1 MAKKIGECY
10 RCGEEA
16 TSREHVPAK
25 CFFPNDNTF
34 KMNLIT
40 VNSCSTH
47 NEDTSLDDEYI
58 RNIIVMKLG
67 NNSLAFKIFEE
78 KVIKSFEESLGL
90 FKSTTGKSKEVQ
102 TVEGLSKAFEIDRQ
116 RFDDTMKKIVYGL
129 YYKEYG
135 FPWESDLIIMTQD
148 LVTEEMSSDQFGDL
162 LEFAE
167 SNIPKIK
174 SKGENPEIFNYNI
187 YENTSDVKNPIVRLK
202 FYEGF
207 RVWVTPII
215 TKILK

>member
-1 MAKKIGECY
+1 MTKGIGECY
-10 RCGEEA
+10 RCGDEA

-25 CFFPNDNTF
+25 CFFPDDKTF
-34 KMNLIT
+34 KKNLIT
-40 VNSCSTH
+40 VKSCSTH

-67 NNSLAFKIFEE
+67 NNSLAFGLFKD
-78 KVIKSFEESLGL
+78 KVIKSFEESPGL
-90 FKSTTGKSKEVQ
+90 FKTTTGNSKEVQ
-102 TVEGLSKAFEIDRQ
+102 TIEGKSKAFEIDRQ

-135 FPWESDLIIMTQD
+135 YPWERDLIIMTQD
-148 LVTEEMSSDQFGDL
+148 LVTEEISSDQFGDL
-162 LEFAE
+162 IAYAE

-174 SKGENPEIFNYNI
+174 SKGENPEIFSYNI
-187 YENTSDVKNPIVRLK
+187 YTNTADIKNPIVRLE

-207 RVWVTPII
+207 RVWVTPVN
-215 TKILK
+215 T